1 MILRTMI
8 QMTLKQKVINILKI
22 QEKDISV
29 LAKEM
34 NIPEAELLSLLERT
48 DLTPQFIE
56 SLSHHLR
63 LSSKDLMKDDSKS
76 IPLGVYDFKYDK
88 QIRKEWF
95 RNSFNSILFVVYLSI
110 SIVLCFLLF
119 AFIPSEINQSF
130 IIGIICTCLM
140 ALITILYPLV
150 CQISFI
156 KRYNTI
162 KNGFRIAVYPNEIS
176 YYRKGI
182 NGYDFDSSFS
192 LNDTLIFSETTN
204 IFYMTNQKFQSQFIY
219 KNDLSNDE
227 IEMIRDLIRKNSMI
241 NMTRESIPFEQ
252 FNMMKTYEKAR
263 KQRKGYII
271 VSLVVSFVL
280 SFLVGLS
287 AWFLLSNLSINLYQ
301 LYSVLIGL
309 GYFALVLPLSFI

>member
-1 MILRTMI
+1 
-8 QMTLKQKVINILKI
+8 MTLKQKVINILKI

-110 SIVLCFLLF
+110 STVLCFLLF
-119 AFIPSEINQSF
+119 AFIPNEINQSF

-140 ALITILYPLV
+140 ASITILYPLV

-176 YYRKGI
+176 YYKKGI

-252 FNMMKTYEKAR
+252 FNMMKTYENAK

-309 GYFALVLPLSFI
+309 GYFVLVLPLSFI

>member
-1 MILRTMI
+1 
-8 QMTLKQKVINILKI
+8 MTLKQKVINILKI

-48 DLTPQFIE
+48 YLTPQFIE

-119 AFIPSEINQSF
+119 AFIPNKINQSF

-176 YYRKGI
+176 YYKKGI

-252 FNMMKTYEKAR
+252 FNMMKTYENAK

-309 GYFALVLPLSFI
+309 GYFVLVLPLSFI

>member
-1 MILRTMI
+1 
-8 QMTLKQKVINILKI
+8 MTLKQKVINILKI

-56 SLSHHLR
+56 SLSHYLR
-63 LSSKDLMKDDSKS
+63 ISSKDLMKDDSKS

-130 IIGIICTCLM
+130 IIGIVCTCLM

-301 LYSVLIGL
+301 LFSVLIGL
-309 GYFALVLPLSFI
+309 GYFVLVLPLSFI

>member
-1 MILRTMI
+1 
-8 QMTLKQKVINILKI
+8 MTLKQKVINILKI

-56 SLSHHLR
+56 SLSHYLR
-63 LSSKDLMKDDSKS
+63 ISSKDLMKDDSKS

-140 ALITILYPLV
+140 ALITIFYPLG

-176 YYRKGI
+176 YYKKGI

-192 LNDTLIFSETTN
+192 LNDTLIFSETMN

-252 FNMMKTYEKAR
+252 FNMMKTYEKAK
-263 KQRKGYII
+263 KQRKGYIV

-309 GYFALVLPLSFI
+309 GYFVLVLPLSFI

>member
-1 MILRTMI
+1 
-8 QMTLKQKVINILKI
+8 MTLKQKVINILKI

-56 SLSHHLR
+56 SLSHYLR
-63 LSSKDLMKDDSKS
+63 ISSKDLMKDDSKS

-119 AFIPSEINQSF
+119 AFIPREINQSF

-150 CQISFI
+150 CQISFP

-162 KNGFRIAVYPNEIS
+162 INGFRIAVYPNEIS
-176 YYRKGI
+176 YYKKGV

-309 GYFALVLPLSFI
+309 GYFVLVLPLSFI

>member
-1 MILRTMI
+1 
-8 QMTLKQKVINILKI
+8 MTLKQKVINILKI

-119 AFIPSEINQSF
+119 AFIPNKINQSF

-150 CQISFI
+150 WQISFI

-176 YYRKGI
+176 YYKKGI

-227 IEMIRDLIRKNSMI
+227 IEMIRDLIGKNSMI

-252 FNMMKTYEKAR
+252 FNMMKTYEKAK

-309 GYFALVLPLSFI
+309 GYFVLVLPLSFI

>member
-1 MILRTMI
+1 MI

-56 SLSHHLR
+56 SLSHYLR
-63 LSSKDLMKDDSKS
+63 ISSKDLMKDDSKS

-176 YYRKGI
+176 YYKKGI

-252 FNMMKTYEKAR
+252 FNMMKTYEKAK

-301 LYSVLIGL
+301 LFSVLIGL
-309 GYFALVLPLSFI
+309 GYFVLVLPLSFI

>member
-1 MILRTMI
+1 
-8 QMTLKQKVINILKI
+8 MTLKQKVINILKI

-34 NIPEAELLSLLERT
+34 NIPEAELLSLLERI

-56 SLSHHLR
+56 SLSHYLR
-63 LSSKDLMKDDSKS
+63 ISSKDLMKDDSKS

-119 AFIPSEINQSF
+119 AFIPREINQSF

-176 YYRKGI
+176 YYKKGI

-252 FNMMKTYEKAR
+252 FNMMKTYEKAK

-280 SFLVGLS
+280 SFLVGLG

-309 GYFALVLPLSFI
+309 GYFVLVLPLSFI

>member
-1 MILRTMI
+1 
-8 QMTLKQKVINILKI
+8 MTLKQKVINILKI

-56 SLSHHLR
+56 SLSHYLR
-63 LSSKDLMKDDSKS
+63 ISSKDLMKDDSKS
-76 IPLGVYDFKYDK
+76 IPLGVYNFKYDK

-95 RNSFNSILFVVYLSI
+95 RNSFNSIFFVVYLSI

-309 GYFALVLPLSFI
+309 GYFVLVLPLSFI

>member
-1 MILRTMI
+1 
-8 QMTLKQKVINILKI
+8 MTLKQKVINILKI

-56 SLSHHLR
+56 SLSYHLR

-119 AFIPSEINQSF
+119 AFIPNKINQSF

-150 CQISFI
+150 WQISFI

-176 YYRKGI
+176 YYKKGI

-252 FNMMKTYEKAR
+252 FNMMKTYENAK

-309 GYFALVLPLSFI
+309 GYFVLVLPLSFI

>member
-1 MILRTMI
+1 
-8 QMTLKQKVINILKI
+8 MTLKQKVINILKI

-56 SLSHHLR
+56 SLSHYLR
-63 LSSKDLMKDDSKS
+63 ISSKDLMKDDSKS

-162 KNGFRIAVYPNEIS
+162 NNGFRIAVYPNEIS
-176 YYRKGI
+176 YYKKGI

-252 FNMMKTYEKAR
+252 FNMMKTYEKAK
-263 KQRKGYII
+263 KQRKDYII

-309 GYFALVLPLSFI
+309 GYFVLVLPLSFI

>member
-1 MILRTMI
+1 
-8 QMTLKQKVINILKI
+8 MTLKQKVINILKI

-56 SLSHHLR
+56 SLSHYLR
-63 LSSKDLMKDDSKS
+63 ISSKDLMKDDSKS

-176 YYRKGI
+176 YYKKGI

-192 LNDTLIFSETTN
+192 LNDILIFSETTN

-252 FNMMKTYEKAR
+252 FNMMKTYEKAK

-309 GYFALVLPLSFI
+309 GYFVLVLPLSFI

>member
-1 MILRTMI
+1 
-8 QMTLKQKVINILKI
+8 MTLKQKVINILKI

-119 AFIPSEINQSF
+119 AFIPNKINQSF

-176 YYRKGI
+176 YYKKGI

-252 FNMMKTYEKAR
+252 FNMMKTYEKAK

-287 AWFLLSNLSINLYQ
+287 AWFLLSNLSTNLYQ

-309 GYFALVLPLSFI
+309 GYFVLVLPLSFI

>member
-1 MILRTMI
+1 
-8 QMTLKQKVINILKI
+8 MTLKQKVINILKI

-56 SLSHHLR
+56 SLSHYLR
-63 LSSKDLMKDDSKS
+63 ISSKDLMKDDSKS

-119 AFIPSEINQSF
+119 AFIPREINQSF

-176 YYRKGI
+176 YYKKGI

-309 GYFALVLPLSFI
+309 GYFVLVLPLSFI

>member
-1 MILRTMI
+1 
-8 QMTLKQKVINILKI
+8 MTLKQKVINILKI

-119 AFIPSEINQSF
+119 AFIPNEINQSF

-162 KNGFRIAVYPNEIS
+162 INGFRIAVYPNEIS
-176 YYRKGI
+176 YYKKGI

-252 FNMMKTYEKAR
+252 FNMMKTYEKAK

-271 VSLVVSFVL
+271 VSFVVSFVL

-309 GYFALVLPLSFI
+309 GYFVLVLPLSFI